1 MPTEGI
7 DLLTQDEM
15 RNIEHKK
22 DELMGHINSL
32 YDELK
37 SSISQRQYDSLDTTL
52 KEIYRTYEMLGDYIS
67 TWQRIID
74 RVKPKAPHRPG
85 FGFPGPEH
93 QTEGWAPS
101 SEYKK

>member
-1 MPTEGI
+1 MPTESI
-7 DLLTQDEM
+7 DLLTQDEL

-22 DELMGHINSL
+22 DELMDHINSL
-32 YDELK
+32 HDELK

-93 QTEGWAPS
+93 QTEGWAPP